1 VQICALSTP
10 IVAYFS
16 TKRKGFIKVLAM
28 FVKKLSLYNF
38 RNYANEEILFDD
50 GLNILV
56 GENAQGKTN
65 AIEGI
70 YLLATG
76 TSPRISSDRELIM
89 LGKNDARICA
99 EVETSSGDI
108 EVEMALS
115 RSTKKCAKINGLVIA
130 KIGELIGNV
139 RVVYFSPDEM
149 SLIKDS
155 PDFRRRF
162 MDVDLSQINRN
173 YFYTLNKYT
182 KILRQR
188 NTLLKDSD
196 EKKVK
201 ETIAVWDEQLAREGA
216 KLVVYRKEFC
226 EVLSKEAK
234 IVHDKIATDEDL
246 SVSYYTLATGKTE
259 KEIAESIE
267 IALLTNRDRDMHLG
281 FTSVGPQRDDL
292 KITLNGIDLRTFGSQ
307 GQQRTATLSL
317 KLAEINIFEKL
328 TGEKPILILDDVMSE
343 LDRKR
348 RARLMQACK
357 GGQTIITTTETADLY
372 MEESNVIK
380 VQNGKVI

>member
-1 VQICALSTP
+1 
-10 IVAYFS
+10 
-16 TKRKGFIKVLAM
+16 M
-28 FVKKLSLYNF
+28 
-38 RNYANEEILFDD
+38 
-50 GLNILV
+50 
-56 GENAQGKTN
+56 
-65 AIEGI
+65 
-70 YLLATG
+70 
-76 TSPRISSDRELIM
+76 
-89 LGKNDARICA
+89 
-99 EVETSSGDI
+99 
-108 EVEMALS
+108 
-115 RSTKKCAKINGLVIA
+115 
-130 KIGELIGNV
+130 
-139 RVVYFSPDEM
+139 
-149 SLIKDS
+149 
-155 PDFRRRF
+155 
-162 MDVDLSQINRN
+162 
-173 YFYTLNKYT
+173 
-182 KILRQR
+182 
-188 NTLLKDSD
+188 
-196 EKKVK
+196 
-201 ETIAVWDEQLAREGA
+201 
-216 KLVVYRKEFC
+216 VVYRKEFC

-267 IALLTNRDRDMHLG
+267 IALLTNRDRDIHLG